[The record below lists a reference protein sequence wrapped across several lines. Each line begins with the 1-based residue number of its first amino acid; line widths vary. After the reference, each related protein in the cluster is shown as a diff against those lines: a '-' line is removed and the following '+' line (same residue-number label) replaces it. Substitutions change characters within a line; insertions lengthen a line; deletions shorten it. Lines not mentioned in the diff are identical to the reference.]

1 MSTGDTLFSLFFLI
15 GLGYLARRT
24 LLVGQPLAAVNTF
37 VYYFAVPALLF
48 NSAIGIAAEQ
58 LLQPYFISAFLLA
71 AAITA
76 AITLIGSRLFIER
89 STEGRAGAHDKPRMV
104 VQALTA
110 TFANYAYM
118 GIPLVFG
125 LLGETSYA
133 ATITVI
139 LAGNLFLVAGA
150 QLVLEVLRPGP
161 SEQQHSRVVQCL
173 QLLDRSL
180 LRSPVF
186 LSTVAGVTV
195 SAMGWQL
202 PQIIATPLNMLA
214 PAAIPVALF
223 CLGASLEFKA
233 IGKYRGELIW
243 MLLIKLLLHPL
254 ITLITLQLMGV
265 TDPDWLIPTVLLT
278 ALPTGALAHVIAAR
292 YQVAEQV
299 TSLTIV
305 LSTLL
310 SAVSLWGWV
319 YLLV

>member
-24 LLVGQPLAAVNTF
+24 LLVGQPLATVNTF

-58 LLQPYFISAFLLA
+58 LFKPYFISAFLLA

-76 AITLIGSRLFIER
+76 AVTLIGSRLLLREK
-89 STEGRAGAHDKPRMV
+89 TESYDKARMV

-125 LLGETSYA
+125 LLGENSYA

-150 QLVLEVLRPGP
+150 QLMLEVLQP
-161 SEQQHSRVVQCL
+161 SAGNPQRSRLVQGL

-186 LSTVAGVTV
+186 LATVAGVTV

-233 IGKYRGELIW
+233 IGKYRVELIW
-243 MLLIKLLLHPL
+243 MLLIKLVLHPL
-254 ITLITLQLMGV
+254 ITLITLQLMGI

-292 YQVAEQV
+292 YQIAEQV

-319 YLLV
+319 YWLV